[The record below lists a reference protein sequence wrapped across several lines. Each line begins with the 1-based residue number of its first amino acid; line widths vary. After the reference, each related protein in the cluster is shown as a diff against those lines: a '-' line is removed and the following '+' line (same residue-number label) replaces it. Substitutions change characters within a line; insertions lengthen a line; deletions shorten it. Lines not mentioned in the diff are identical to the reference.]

1 MPSAPAGSEANPS
14 GGKARRAAE
23 EFVSH
28 RAQHALL
35 EARSPVR
42 AKRRPIEMRWP
53 VHLNF
58 HISALKVQHEVHR
71 EARERILA
79 HEKVTKRLE
88 RIVNIFGVRARSEFR
103 RQHVTPSF
111 RCFLKQL
118 SHTFNFDEIVRLHD
132 VCTRRS
138 SCCSS
143 CGSCTSNSIPPNAAE
158 QTRDERSD
166 GVWNGEPPHEP
177 PPRRALDE
185 GCQGAPAQ
193 HTAASRAARIAC

>member
-23 EFVSH
+23 ELVSH

-103 RQHVTPSF
+103 RQHVTQVSVVCFTKSFKKPS
-111 RCFLKQL
+111 RMAGLGSTSCQRAHGVRQL
-118 SHTFNFDEIVRLHD
+118 IQSLWKSV
-132 VCTRRS
+132 S
-138 SCCSS
+138 SM
-143 CGSCTSNSIPPNAAE
+143 
-158 QTRDERSD
+158 
-166 GVWNGEPPHEP
+166 
-177 PPRRALDE
+177 
-185 GCQGAPAQ
+185 
-193 HTAASRAARIAC
+193 